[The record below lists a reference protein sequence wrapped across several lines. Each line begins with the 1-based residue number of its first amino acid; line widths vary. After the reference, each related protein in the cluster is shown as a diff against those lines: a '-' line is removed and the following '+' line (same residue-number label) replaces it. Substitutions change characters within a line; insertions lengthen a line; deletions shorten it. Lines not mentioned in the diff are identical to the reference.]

1 MIRKIFKWTG
11 IIIASILVLVS
22 VTVAMRQNLTYD
34 APYPAITATADT
46 ALVARGKYLV
56 FGPAHCA
63 NCHGAP
69 GTWDKVEKGEQVALS
84 GGYKFELPIGNF
96 YVRNIT
102 PDKET
107 GIGRLTDAEI
117 ARMLRYGVRPNGTAV
132 LPFMPFHNVSDE
144 DLTAII
150 SYLRSQKP
158 VNHKV
163 PEHSTNVLGMVVK
176 AFLLKP
182 VGPTGEVPKKVKKD
196 TSAAYGR
203 YLATS
208 VANCYGCHTNRDPM
222 TGGFIGEPFAG
233 GMEME
238 SSVEPDKYYF
248 ITPNLT
254 PDSTGR
260 LFGWSQDL
268 FIKRF
273 RKGTLLQG
281 THMPWGPFSR
291 MSDDEL
297 KAIYNFL
304 KTVKPVRNSIPQ
316 TRLEKV
322 KK

>member
-1 MIRKIFKWTG
+1 MIRKILKWTG
-11 IIIASILVLVS
+11 IIIASILVLLS
-22 VTVAMRQNLTYD
+22 ITVAMRQNLTYD
-34 APYPAITATADT
+34 APYPAIKASTDT
-46 ALVARGKYLV
+46 ALIARGKYLAL
-56 FGPAHCA
+56 GPAHCS

-69 GTWDKVEKGEQVALS
+69 GTWEKIEKGEEVAMS
-84 GGYKFELPIGNF
+84 GGYKFDLPIGSF

-102 PDKET
+102 PDAET

-117 ARMLRYGVRPNGTAV
+117 ARMLRYGVRPNGTGV

-150 SYLRSQKP
+150 SYLRTQKP
-158 VNHKV
+158 VKNKV
-163 PEHSTNVLGMVVK
+163 PDNDVNVLGMVVK
-176 AFLLKP
+176 AFLIKP
-182 VGPTGEVPKKVKKD
+182 QGPTEEIPKAVKKD

-203 YLATS
+203 YLAMS
-208 VANCYGCHTNRDPM
+208 VANCYGCHTNRDEM
-222 TGGFIGEPFAG
+222 TGAFIGEPFAG
-233 GMEME
+233 GLTME
-238 SSVEPDKYYF
+238 SSVEPEKYYF

-273 RKGTLLQG
+273 RKGKLLPG

-304 KTVKPVRNSIPQ
+304 KSVKPVKNAVPQ
-316 TRLEKV
+316 TRLEK
-322 KK
+322 KEE

>member
-11 IIIASILVLVS
+11 IIIASILLLVT
-22 VTVAMRQNLTYD
+22 VTVAMRQNLTYE
-34 APYPAITATADT
+34 APYPAIKATTDT
-46 ALVARGKYLV
+46 ALIARGKYLV

-63 NCHGAP
+63 NCHGAK
-69 GTWDKVEKGEQVALS
+69 GSWERVEKGEEVALS
-84 GGYKFELPIGNF
+84 GGNKFDLPIGDV

-102 PDKET
+102 PDVET
-107 GIGRLTDAEI
+107 GIGRLTDAEV
-117 ARMLRYGVRPNGTAV
+117 ARMLRYGVRPDGTAV

-158 VNHKV
+158 VKNKI
-163 PEHSTNVLGMVVK
+163 PENSVNVLGMVVK
-176 AFLLKP
+176 AFMLKP
-182 VGPTGEVPKKVKKD
+182 TGPTGEVPKAVKKD
-196 TSAAYGR
+196 TSAAYGK
-203 YLATS
+203 YLAMS
-208 VANCYGCHTNRDPM
+208 VANCYGCHTNRDMM
-222 TGGFIGEPFAG
+222 TGAFIGEPFAG
-233 GMEME
+233 GMTME
-238 SSVEPDKYYF
+238 SSYEPEKYYF

-273 RKGTLLQG
+273 RKGKLLPG

-304 KTVKPVRNSIPQ
+304 KTVKPVKNAIPQ
-316 TRLEKV
+316 TRLEKTI
-322 KK
+322 K

>member
-1 MIRKIFKWTG
+1 MIRKILKWTG
-11 IIIASILVLVS
+11 IIVASIIVLLVIV
-22 VTVAMRQNLTYD
+22 VAMRQNLTYE
-34 APYPAITATADT
+34 APYPDIKASADS
-46 ALVARGKYLV
+46 AMLARGKYLAY
-56 FGPAHCA
+56 GPAHCA

-69 GTWDKVEKGEQVALS
+69 GSDSLINKGIEVALS
-84 GGYKFELPIGNF
+84 GGNVFALPVGNF

-107 GIGRLTDAEI
+107 GIGKYTDPEI
-117 ARMLRYGVRPNGTAV
+117 ARLLRYGVRPNGTAV

-150 SYLRSQKP
+150 SFLRSQKP
-158 VNHKV
+158 VEHKV
-163 PEHSTNVLGMVVK
+163 PDHTTNVLGKVVK

-182 VGPTGEVPKKVKKD
+182 EGPSGPVPKAIKRD
-196 TSAAYGR
+196 TSAAYGK
-203 YLATS
+203 YLANS
-208 VANCYGCHTNRDPM
+208 VANCAGCHTNRDMM
-222 TGGFIGEPFAG
+222 TGKAIGELMAG

-238 SSVEPDKYYF
+238 SSADPDKYYF

-260 LFGWSQDL
+260 LFGWSQEM
-268 FIKRF
+268 FVKRF
-273 RKGTLLQG
+273 RMGKLYPG

-297 KAIYNFL
+297 KAIYNYL
-304 KTVKPVRNSIPQ
+304 NSLKPVKNSVPQ
-316 TRLEKV
+316 TFLEK